1 VVCIPCFDLLESEV
15 GNIDGG
21 VEIEDDGS
29 RLFLDFETDEEV
41 QVSIGD
47 T

>member
-1 VVCIPCFDLLESEV
+1 V
-15 GNIDGG
+15 GDFDGG

-47 T
+47 MKERERSRLTV